1 MFSAD
6 FRGDFYKTFILS
18 ALGAGS
24 QDEESNQGYLKY
36 TCCRREFLRRD
47 VSNLWKNSAKG
58 HLPKFHPIDPKPY
71 KSNSQSS
78 LPFSPARG
86 TQTEEVWATRIS
98 RILSIEVRS
107 SEEFRTKVHC
117 VQQTITWAR
126 GKPNISS
133 IGDKATSKNS
143 GQKSIVSS
151 RLLPE
156 PEENLTYKCWYRSL
170 HTPTAYNSAWK

>member
-1 MFSAD
+1 MSSVFHAVLGIWHAWGKKVMFSAD

-58 HLPKFHPIDPKPY
+58 HLPKFHPIDPAKPY

-98 RILSIEVRS
+98 RILSRWD
-107 SEEFRTKVHC
+107 R
-117 VQQTITWAR
+117 
-126 GKPNISS
+126 P
-133 IGDKATSKNS
+133 KNS
-143 GQKSIVSS
+143 GQRCIVSS

-156 PEENLTYKCWYRSL
+156 PEENLTYQALATKRLRRIPDKRALCPADYYLSPRK
-170 HTPTAYNSAWK
+170 T